1 MKYYTEVSNIVRGA
15 LASDRKHVS
24 LYTQQ
29 LIEKLKL
36 DGENLAVKGLSEQ
49 LEGSAQ
55 AVTAKSATVSSAF
68 QRPIPVEKDN
78 RFSLADMTH
87 PTVVDSEVFLPEGSK
102 KIVESFLGYI
112 NKKEQLIEL
121 NIPVNPTLL
130 LHGIPGTGK
139 SKLANHIA
147 AKLDLPLV
155 TARADALISSYL
167 GSTSK
172 NIRALVDYAQSQ
184 PCVLFLDEFDAIAK
198 ARDDK
203 NEIGEL
209 KRVVVSLLQNI
220 DTLTDTIVIAAT
232 NHVHL
237 LDPAIGRRFHYK
249 LELLPP
255 LEKER
260 YSLFNSLLSKYEFSE
275 DELKLCV
282 QVSDGM
288 TGAEIEMATYEY
300 LRYSVIN
307 ELPASTIG
315 LVRTIL
321 VALYPWLNFENDETR
336 SINMHKLKELNG
348 DLFTGKLFSLLWEVS
363 PSYVSRL
370 LKDNK

>member
-1 MKYYTEVSNIVRGA
+1 MKYYTEISNIVRGA

-24 LYTQQ
+24 LYIQQ
-29 LIEKLKL
+29 LIEKLKV
-36 DGENLAVKGLSEQ
+36 DGEQLAVKGLSEQ
-49 LEGSAQ
+49 LEGGVQ
-55 AVTAKSATVSSAF
+55 PVTAKGASANSIS
-68 QRPIPVEKDN
+68 QRPVPVEKDN
-78 RFSLADMTH
+78 RFSLADITH
-87 PTVVDSEVFLPEGSK
+87 PLITDSQIFLPDGSK
-102 KIVESFLGYI
+102 KVIDSFLGYI
-112 NKKEQLIEL
+112 YKKERLIEL
-121 NIPVNPTLL
+121 NIPINPTLL
-130 LHGIPGTGK
+130 LHGMPGTGK

-172 NIRALVDYAQSQ
+172 NIRSLIDYAQSQ

-220 DTLTDTIVIAAT
+220 DSLTDTIVIAAT
-232 NHVHL
+232 NHIHL

-249 LELLPP
+249 LELTPP

-260 YSLFNSLLSKYEFSE
+260 YAIFNSLLSKYDFTEG
-275 DELKLCV
+275 DLNLCV

-300 LRYSVIN
+300 LRYSIIN
-307 ELPASTIG
+307 ELPASRIG

-321 VALYPWLNFENDETR
+321 VSLYPWLNFESDEER
-336 SINMHKLKELNG
+336 SKNMHKLKEING
-348 DLFTGKLFSLLWEVS
+348 ELFTGKLFSLLWDIS